1 MAAWDRLPR
10 IVADNSR
17 HRVVVTG
24 LGAITSQ
31 GNSLQDFWEGV
42 SSGRVAIREVTHL
55 PMDGYR
61 TRLGGEVQSPAAP
74 EHSYLN
80 PDGFHDRALDFTV
93 KAAEEAMASCGV
105 AVGPESIP
113 AERWGVVIGTCN
125 AGLLAGEEWYRRRKA
140 GEQPDPRLV
149 LLVPPQAF
157 SEALSGIF
165 DLRGPVLSV
174 DTACAASANAIGYAA
189 ELIRNGQADAVLTG
203 GADAFSDILVAGFN
217 SLESL
222 SPEPAAPY
230 SRDRKGLS
238 LGEGSGMLV
247 LMREDVAREQGA
259 PALAEILGYGLSAD
273 GYHPTAPHP
282 EGRGAARA
290 IQMALAQGGVAP
302 GEVRY
307 VNSHGTGT
315 PKNDPAETAAT
326 KVGLGEDAAHRAAVS
341 STKSMIGHLLGGAGA
356 IEAISTVKTLEQQL
370 APPTANYTEPDPEC
384 DLDYIVEGP
393 RAMEIDIA
401 VSNNFAFGGA
411 NASIVFARAGARPQ
425 GPATPALDRVVI
437 TGLGALTPAGT
448 DLEALWEAYSSARDC
463 TTVEEGVRVGRVD
476 YSPGDFLGPKERKRV
491 DGLGLFSIIAS
502 RKALEDAALELSDEN
517 RTRVGAILGTG
528 VGPMESMEGFSA
540 GVIEE
545 GANGANPAVFPNTVY
560 NAAGGQVAIKIG
572 ALGPASTVT
581 VGHAAGASSL
591 CYGCEL
597 AGADH
602 ADAMLCL
609 GADSLT
615 DTVIAAYR
623 ELGVL
628 GSPADGGGGSVDGN
642 AAANDADA
650 GGMALAEAGVAVL
663 VERLGSARKRGAR
676 IHAEVLGHAVTSDAC
691 GIGRLDPEGEGI
703 ERAMRLALERA
714 GIQASELAAVW
725 ALRCG
730 LAVADEA
737 EAKAIERLLGADV
750 KVNAPK
756 LLLGEPMGAGAS
768 LNVALAI
775 AAWEHEQDLGPVLVN
790 STSLGGTNFAIVLGP
805 YES

>member
-1 MAAWDRLPR
+1 LPS
-10 IVADNSR
+10 IVAENSR
-17 HRVVVTG
+17 QRVVVTG

-61 TRLGGEVQSPAAP
+61 TSLGGEVQDPALP
-74 EHSYLN
+74 EHDYLH

-93 KAAEEAMASCGV
+93 KAAEEAMAGCGV
-105 AVGPESIP
+105 AVGPEAIP

-140 GEQPDPRLV
+140 GESPDPRLV

-247 LMREDVAREQGA
+247 LMREDLARAQGA
-259 PALAEILGYGLSAD
+259 PVLAEILGYGLSAD

-290 IQMALAQGGVAP
+290 IQMALTQGGVASD
-302 GEVRY
+302 EVRY

-326 KVGLGEDAAHRAAVS
+326 KVGLGEQAAHRTAVS

-425 GPATPALDRVVI
+425 GPPTPALDRVVI
-437 TGLGALTPAGT
+437 TGLGALSTAGT
-448 DLEALWEAYSSARDC
+448 DLQVLWEAYSSGRDC
-463 TTVEEGVRVGRVD
+463 TTQEDGVRLGRVD
-476 YSPGDFLGPKERKRV
+476 YTPGDFLTPKERKRV

-502 RKALEDAALELSDEN
+502 RKALEDAALELTDEN

-545 GANGANPAVFPNTVY
+545 GAGGANPAVFPNTVY

-615 DTVIAAYR
+615 DTVIAAYS

-628 GSPADGGGGSVDGN
+628 SAANGS
-642 AAANDADA
+642 AAAAP
-650 GGMALAEAGVAVL
+650 GMALAEAGVAVL
-663 VERLGSARKRGAR
+663 VERLGAARKRGAR
-676 IHAEVLGHAVTSDAC
+676 IRAEVLGHAVTSDAQ

-703 ERAMRLALERA
+703 ERAMALALERA
-714 GIQASELAAVW
+714 GVPASEVAAVW
-725 ALRCG
+725 AARCG

-737 EAKAIERLLGADV
+737 EAKAIERLLGPDV

-756 LLLGEPMGAGAS
+756 LLLGEPMGAGPS
-768 LNVALAI
+768 LEVALAI
-775 AAWEHEQDLGPVLVN
+775 AAWEHGEDVGPVLVN

-805 YES
+805 YDG

>member
-1 MAAWDRLPR
+1 M
-10 IVADNSR
+10 
-17 HRVVVTG
+17 
-24 LGAITSQ
+24 GAITSQ
-31 GNSLQDFWEGV
+31 GNSLEDFWDGV
-42 SSGRVAIREVTHL
+42 SNGRVAIREVAHMS
-55 PMDGYR
+55 MDGFR
-61 TRLGGEVQSPAAP
+61 TRLGGEVQNPAAP
-74 EHSYLN
+74 EHGYLS
-80 PDGFHDRALDFTV
+80 PDGFHDRAIDFTIR
-93 KAAEEAMASCGV
+93 AAEEAMANCGV
-105 AVGPESIP
+105 GVGPIP

-140 GEQPDPRLV
+140 GEKPDPRLV

-203 GADAFSDILVAGFN
+203 GADAFSDILYAGFN

-247 LMREDVAREQGA
+247 LMREDLAREQGA
-259 PALAEILGYGLSAD
+259 PVLAEILGYGLSAD

-290 IQMALAQGGVAP
+290 IQTALAQGGVAP
-302 GEVRY
+302 DEVRY

-326 KVGLGEDAAHRAAVS
+326 KVGLGEEAAHHAAVS

-356 IEAISTVKTLEQQL
+356 IEAISTVKTLERQL
-370 APPTANYTEPDPEC
+370 APPTASFTEPDPEC
-384 DLDYIVEGP
+384 DLDYITEGP

-425 GPATPALDRVVI
+425 GPPVPALDRVVI

-448 DLEALWEAYSSARDC
+448 DLEALWEAYSAGRDC
-463 TTVEEGVRVGRVD
+463 TSIEDGVRIGRVD
-476 YSPGDFLGPKERKRV
+476 FTPGDFLGPKERKRV
-491 DGLGLFSIIAS
+491 DGLGLFSIISS
-502 RKALEDAALELSDEN
+502 RQALDDAALELDDEN

-528 VGPMESMEGFSA
+528 VGPMESMEGFSV

-545 GANGANPAVFPNTVY
+545 GAGGANPAVFPNTVY

-581 VGHAAGASSL
+581 AGHAAGASSL

-615 DTVIAAYR
+615 DTVITAYR

-628 GSPADGGGGSVDGN
+628 ASPANGGASASDGGDSP
-642 AAANDADA
+642 
-650 GGMALAEAGVAVL
+650 GMALAEAGIAVL
-663 VERLGSARKRGAR
+663 VERLGAARKRGAR
-676 IHAEVLGHAVTSDAC
+676 IHAEVLGHAVTSDAR
-691 GIGRLDPEGEGI
+691 GIGRLDPEGEGL

-714 GIQASELAAVW
+714 GVAAQDLAAVW
-725 ALRCG
+725 ASRCG

-737 EAKAIERLLGADV
+737 EAKAIERLVGEDI

-756 LLLGEPMGAGAS
+756 LLLGEPMGAGAP

-775 AAWEHEQDLGPVLVN
+775 AAWEHGQDIGPVLIN
-790 STSLGGTNFAIVLGP
+790 SASLGGTNFAIVLAP
-805 YES
+805 YAE